1 MLINTPGGVS
11 QRLPEVIPAIEV
23 IKFYVDYK
31 YSIKTI
37 PADMVRWIS
46 LLYAVNLFKRCFVY
60 S

>member
-31 YSIKTI
+31 HSIKTI

-46 LLYAVNLFKRCFVY
+46 L
-60 S
+60 